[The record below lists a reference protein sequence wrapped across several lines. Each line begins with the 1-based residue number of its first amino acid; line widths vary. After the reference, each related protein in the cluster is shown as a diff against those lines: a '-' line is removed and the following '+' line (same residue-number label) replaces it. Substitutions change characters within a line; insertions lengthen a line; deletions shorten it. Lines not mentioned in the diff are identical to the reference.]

1 MQQPLLSKRILIEGL
16 TPDEILALPDE
27 HIAALIAV
35 GPVVFSA
42 GSAEI
47 LAQIRLRP
55 GALIVELAQIDG
67 GGEGV
72 LPALWRLA
80 ERFARERDLDAVE
93 WVVHAIN
100 CAHPNLKLRAFLEKR
115 GFEAV
120 NVEGIGLA
128 YYLRQGIGRPPS
140 AASKT
145 RAAP

>member
-16 TPDEILALPDE
+16 TPDEILTLPDE

-47 LAQIRLRP
+47 LAQIRLRS

-72 LPALWRLA
+72 LPVLSRLA
-80 ERFARERDLDAVE
+80 ERFARQRGLDAVE

-100 CAHPNLKLRAFLEKR
+100 CAHPNLKLRGFLEKR
-115 GFEAV
+115 GFEVV
-120 NVEGIGLA
+120 NVEGIGPA
-128 YYLRQGIGRPPS
+128 YYLRQAVGRSPS
-140 AASKT
+140 AI
-145 RAAP
+145 